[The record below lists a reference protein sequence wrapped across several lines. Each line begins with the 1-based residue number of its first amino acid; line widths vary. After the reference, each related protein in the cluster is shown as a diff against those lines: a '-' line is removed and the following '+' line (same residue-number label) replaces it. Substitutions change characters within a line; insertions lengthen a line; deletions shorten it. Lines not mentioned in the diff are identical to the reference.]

1 MLDFVE
7 KQKGGLKMIEQYRK
21 AIHKLID
28 KIEDEK
34 LLKKIYS
41 YVLVKIDN
49 NRTKKKRR

>member
-34 LLKKIYS
+34 LLKKIYT
-41 YVLVKIDN
+41 YIKAMLRI
-49 NRTKKKRR
+49 